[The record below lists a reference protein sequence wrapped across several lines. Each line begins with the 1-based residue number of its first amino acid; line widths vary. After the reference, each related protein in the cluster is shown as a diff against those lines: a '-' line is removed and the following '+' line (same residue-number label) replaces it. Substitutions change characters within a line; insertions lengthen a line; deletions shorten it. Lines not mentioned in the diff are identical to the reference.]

1 MHYQANVSL
10 INLKINVCHKDQ
22 YSVKLL
28 SHKNVKI
35 YISIFNY
42 YLLWRKKKSIK
53 KVKKKNNNQKHALT
67 CMYKFKFRAR
77 RYRLHDRYSVHVCL

>member
-53 KVKKKNNNQKHALT
+53 KVKKKTTTKNML
-67 CMYKFKFRAR
+67 
-77 RYRLHDRYSVHVCL
+77 